1 MRRAYEAD
9 PEELQAHL
17 DDFVVAVF
25 ADLTSSFLVMPK
37 GPSFVEYPRFRER
50 GKPAFEVIACI
61 DGRGFGVRA
70 EDMRQLLVRT
80 NGKVFTLANLD
91 DLIQHT
97 GLAAFLPE

>member
-37 GPSFVEYPRFRER
+37 GPSFVEYPRFREAYEVLKR
-50 GKPAFEVIACI
+50 RTGGFRVSLQLPAHAKGARKTGPGTQPI
-61 DGRGFGVRA
+61 RGFRGYLSR
-70 EDMRQLLVRT
+70 RNFGLV
-80 NGKVFTLANLD
+80 GFFP
-91 DLIQHT
+91 
-97 GLAAFLPE
+97 AA

>member
-37 GPSFVEYPRFRER
+37 GPSFVEYPRFRAR
-50 GKPAFEVIACI
+50 
-61 DGRGFGVRA
+61 
-70 EDMRQLLVRT
+70 
-80 NGKVFTLANLD
+80 
-91 DLIQHT
+91 
-97 GLAAFLPE
+97 